1 MNPWQLIN
9 DKDHADARVLMTF
22 LKGRL
27 AERSTIEWSLKTTQ
41 LDMVKRCAVLQ
52 LLDLGEASELGE
64 PWRTAWRLIE
74 ESWKHEDAQDSNIEA
89 YRAQRRIDAGERTGS
104 LISSIVGYVRPRLK
118 LQARGE
124 RPSAQ
129 AKAHRVRHIEDLFWG
144 TLTSHELVSIGVYH
158 LAAIGEVDFLVALA
172 VAIES
177 AVNEG
182 LSLGRRLGWNNDYKF
197 WRLGQLYS
205 VAYQHQEGEDHNQ
218 DVDQFHHG
226 IAPSVKLL
234 HAVVERLSAV
244 DAAEAK
250 RIVSVWR
257 ETQTPIHLRLWAS
270 LSLSPLMTSSK
281 DLSRIILTLDDRSFW
296 DIHAFPEIAELRARR
311 FGELSTLEKMQV
323 ERRIKSGPPRSMWP
337 KNSDPD
343 RLRGART
350 YWSVREYRRIEVAGN
365 QLSKAALNWLGQQ
378 LDRYPEL
385 RGMMSV
391 RFGFPQSA
399 RAEWVKPQPDDRFN
413 DLAGEPRLLALEE
426 ALATTRKSWD
436 DDPAERASDWIG
448 EGDHATQL
456 LNDLEASATS
466 GLYTNIWDR
475 FGWSFKAPN
484 RNEEP
489 TREEMQLGDRVLA
502 LLRRLPNETLL
513 TSIQGISHWFS
524 AWAHVIVRS
533 GELQAAWLRVWPL
546 AVEATNAASIDPEGA
561 DLNEII
567 RPREGDDLDDLDTL
581 NVPVGRLIDVF
592 LTLCPDIRENN
603 NPFKQNEPL
612 SVMRN
617 QIISAQGKAG
627 LIGRHRLVEELP
639 YFLSADEQWARE
651 NLIAPLGSDD
661 DRALALWRAIARRTQ
676 FTMVLQI
683 IGDQVATRAVDRRLG
698 RDRRGMLA
706 SSLVIE
712 ALHAFR
718 EERPPAVPNPKV
730 QQTLRAIDDEVR
742 AAAARTV
749 VRYLSEMTNA
759 GPENKRQSAETI
771 FRVAIAPFLA
781 QVWPQEHSLATRGVS
796 AAFAGIPAAAGQ
808 AFAEATSAIEQ
819 FLVPFDCWSMLDFD
833 LWGGPDDAPRL
844 GLIDTPAKASAL
856 LRLLDLTISTNE
868 GAIVPVDL
876 SNALEQVQK
885 LSQELIHTPSFRRL
899 ATVARRR

>member
-9 DKDHADARVLMTF
+9 DKDHADARILMTF

-27 AERSTIEWSLKTTQ
+27 AERSTIEWSLKTTRH
-41 LDMVKRCAVLQ
+41 DMVKRGAVLQ

-74 ESWKHEDAQDSNIEA
+74 ESWKHEDTRDSSIGV
-89 YRAQRRIDAGERTGS
+89 YRVQRRIDSGERTGS
-104 LISSIVGYVRPRLK
+104 LISSIVGYVRPRLE
-118 LQARGE
+118 LQARLE

-129 AKAHRVRHIEDLFWG
+129 AKARRVRHIEDLFWG
-144 TLTSHELVSIGVYH
+144 SLTSHELASVGVYH
-158 LAAIGEVDFLVALA
+158 LAVIGEVDFLVALA

-218 DVDQFHHG
+218 DVDRFHHG

-244 DAAEAK
+244 DTAEAK
-250 RIVSVWR
+250 RIVSAWR

-270 LSLSPLMTSSK
+270 LSLSPLLTSSK
-281 DLSRIILTLDDRSFW
+281 DLSRTILSLDDRSFW

-311 FGELSTLEKMQV
+311 FGELSTLEKRQV

-337 KNSDPD
+337 KNSDHD
-343 RLRGART
+343 RLRDART

-365 QLSKAALNWLGQQ
+365 QLSKAASNWLHQQ

-385 RGMMSV
+385 REMASV
-391 RFGFPQSA
+391 RFGFPHSA
-399 RAEWVKPQPDDRFN
+399 QAEWVKPQPDDRFN

-426 ALATTRKSWD
+426 ALAATRKSWD
-436 DDPAERASDWIG
+436 DDPAERASDWIR
-448 EGDHATQL
+448 EGDNATQL
-456 LNDLEASATS
+456 LNDLEASPTS

-475 FGWSFKAPN
+475 LGWSLKAPN

-489 TREEMQLGDRVLA
+489 THEEVQLGSRVLA

-513 TSIQGISHWFS
+513 ASIQGVSYWFS
-524 AWAHVIVRS
+524 AWARTIARS

-546 AVEATNAASIDPEGA
+546 AVEATNAASIDPEGT

-567 RPREGDDLDDLDTL
+567 QPRQGDDPDDLDTL

-592 LTLCPDIRENN
+592 LSLCPTIRGN
-603 NPFKQNEPL
+603 NPFDQNELL

-627 LIGRHRLVEELP
+627 LIGRHRLVEDLP
-639 YFLSADEQWARE
+639 YFLRADEQWARE
-651 NLIAPLGSDD
+651 NLIAPLSADD

-718 EERPPAVPNPKV
+718 EKRLPAVPNPKV

-749 VRYLSEMTNA
+749 VRYLNEMTNT
-759 GPENKRQSAETI
+759 GPVNQRQPAETV

-796 AAFAGIPAAAGQ
+796 AAFAGIPASSGQ

-819 FLVPFDCWSMLDFD
+819 FLVPFDCWSMSDFD

-844 GLIDTPAKASAL
+844 GLIDTPPKASAL

-868 GAIVPVDL
+868 GAIVPIDL
-876 SNALEQVQK
+876 SNALEQIQK
-885 LSQELIHTPSFRRL
+885 VSQELTHAPSFRRL
-899 ATVARRR
+899 AAVARRR